1 MKLISLGCATL
12 LTLFVLGGCQKV
24 IHLDLDSATPRY
36 VVEGTITDQKGT
48 CKVLISRTKAFDDD
62 NSFQGVSGAEVKLA
76 TGGDTTLLKETVP
89 GVYMDSLMTGSPG
102 HSYFL
107 SVTVDGNVFTATST
121 MPRRVNIDSAYVA
134 EESPYGEPVKQMN
147 VVYKD
152 PSGEANYYKFVEF
165 VNRVQVPQLFV
176 SDDQL
181 QDGKKVTAT
190 LRYYDDQGDDN
201 DMPEIKTGDTVM
213 VQMQCIDKA
222 VYKYWS
228 SMESSAT
235 GTNQSASPAN
245 PVSNITGGALGYF
258 SAYTLQ
264 EREVIAR

>member
-1 MKLISLGCATL
+1 MKIILLGCTISLAL
-12 LTLFVLGGCQKV
+12 LILGGCQKV
-24 IHLDLDSATPRY
+24 IHLNLSSSDPRY
-36 VVEGTITDQKGT
+36 VVEGILTDQKGT

-76 TGGDTTLLKETVP
+76 AGGDTTLLKETEP
-89 GVYMDSLMTGSPG
+89 GVYADSLMTGTPG
-102 HSYFL
+102 HTYFL
-107 SVTVDGNVFTATST
+107 SVTVDGTVFTATSS
-121 MPRRVNIDSAYVA
+121 MPRRVELDSAYVA

-147 VVYKD
+147 VVYRD
-152 PSGEANYYKFVEF
+152 PAGEANYYKFVEF
-165 VNRVQVPQLFV
+165 VNGVQVPQLFV

-201 DMPEIKTGDTVM
+201 DMPEIKTGDTVR
-213 VQMQCIDKA
+213 VEMQCIDKA

-235 GTNQSASPAN
+235 GESQSASPAN
-245 PVSNITGGALGYF
+245 PVSNISGGALGYF

-264 EREVIAR
+264 ERVVTAR